1 MFLFISALTF
11 ISVVFVILFYI
22 YTSQNKNIIV
32 IPNVYLDS
40 QFYEIEKHTRV
51 HRDILYNLPND
62 PFMPGRK
69 NFKIPKIE
77 ALNLHGYTH
86 DPNMYV
92 DYGVY
97 YTGSEGMDWFKDAMK
112 AKGNTYDAFLII
124 LDDSNSKFQYKNAF
138 GLIKTLNI
146 DKNTLV
152 LIKPGTIEYR
162 FTPVQTGNKEILNFV
177 LNKTMK
183 F

>member
-1 MFLFISALTF
+1 
-11 ISVVFVILFYI
+11 
-22 YTSQNKNIIV
+22 
-32 IPNVYLDS
+32 
-40 QFYEIEKHTRV
+40 
-51 HRDILYNLPND
+51 
-62 PFMPGRK
+62 
-69 NFKIPKIE
+69 
-77 ALNLHGYTH
+77 
-86 DPNMYV
+86 
-92 DYGVY
+92 
-97 YTGSEGMDWFKDAMK
+97 MDWFKDAMK

-177 LNKTMK
+177 LNKIMK